1 MKNMAVIQKLEIE
14 LGNKKQNLN
23 EALDTLEQFVFI
35 KTFILN
41 IV

>member
-14 LGNKKQNLN
+14 LGNKKQNLT

-35 KTFILN
+35 KEFILK